1 MTKLL
6 DEKRI
11 TRIQLPGNSSDLNP
25 LENLWA
31 VIRYREGT
39 LAQEIMFGQNVRERG
54 EILIRP
60 EHLTLIVKSYLLS
73 VKNIL
78 IVFTSNTKH

>member
-31 VIRYREGT
+31 VIKYRG
-39 LAQEIMFGQNVRERG
+39 LQIKNGQNVRERG

-60 EHLTLIVKSYLLS
+60 EHLSL
-73 VKNIL
+73 
-78 IVFTSNTKH
+78 

>member
-1 MTKLL
+1 
-6 DEKRI
+6 
-11 TRIQLPGNSSDLNP
+11 
-25 LENLWA
+25 
-31 VIRYREGT
+31 
-39 LAQEIMFGQNVRERG
+39 MFGQNVRERG

-78 IVFTSNTKH
+78 IVLTSNTKHMIRFLLKEK